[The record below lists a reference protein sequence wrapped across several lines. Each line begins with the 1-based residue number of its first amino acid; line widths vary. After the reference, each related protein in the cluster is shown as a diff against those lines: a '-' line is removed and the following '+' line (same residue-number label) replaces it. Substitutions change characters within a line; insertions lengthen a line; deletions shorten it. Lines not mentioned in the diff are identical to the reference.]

1 MANTKKPLRVQKPE
15 PEPERGQ
22 NGGWLAAGGA
32 GAILNI
38 RALYY

>member
-22 NGGWLAAGGA
+22 NGGWLAAGGRRRRRH
-32 GAILNI
+32 IKH
-38 RALYY
+38 